1 MLSDNFALCKTI
13 LNKHNIVFSMQFV
26 SYGHSFRVRMLKTFW
41 TQSFPPNCICQP
53 TAVSCSPV
61 VPYVVC

>member
-26 SYGHSFRVRMLKTFW
+26 SYGHSFRVRMLKTF
-41 TQSFPPNCICQP
+41 
-53 TAVSCSPV
+53 
-61 VPYVVC
+61 